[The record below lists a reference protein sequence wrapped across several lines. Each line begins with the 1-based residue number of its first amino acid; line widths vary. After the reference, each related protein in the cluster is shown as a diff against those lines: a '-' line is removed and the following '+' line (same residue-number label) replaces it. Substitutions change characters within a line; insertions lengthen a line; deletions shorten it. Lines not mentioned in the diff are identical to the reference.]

1 MLSIAEAESGG
12 AAKNRV
18 YFYAGYTQAN
28 TADAR
33 SEKCLQFNPKNATYW
48 IEQSFFVPAAA
59 STARTV
65 AIYLKDDSSF
75 NGSVWLELWF
85 NGVRIA
91 GPTEKTMT
99 TSYVQESI
107 TGAADDIPVDGVL
120 ELKVLVYGTAGCG
133 YADDIS
139 YS

>member
-1 MLSIAEAESGG
+1 M
-12 AAKNRV
+12 
-18 YFYAGYTQAN
+18 
-28 TADAR
+28 
-33 SEKCLQFNPKNATYW
+33 
-48 IEQSFFVPAAA
+48 PAAA

-65 AIYLKDDSSF
+65 SIYLKDDSSF

-120 ELKVLVYGTAGCG
+120 ELKVLVYGTAGCV